1 MRSYRRNSPEAAAR
15 IVAWTMLVDA
25 TETDAEAAACAALPA
40 ALGITADR
48 WNDVV
53 RELCEDLLATG
64 APDWDRAV
72 HPDSATFTAL
82 LGELDDPALRRRV
95 LSMCRAIAA
104 ADGRLCD
111 RERIAV
117 ETVCRAWD
125 VVDDTRP
132 AGRAA

>member
-25 TETDAEAAACAALPA
+25 TQTDAEAAACAALPE
-40 ALGITADR
+40 ALGLSVDG

-53 RELCEDLLATG
+53 RGLCEDLLATG

-72 HPDSATFTAL
+72 RADSATFNAL
-82 LGELDDPALRRRV
+82 LGELDDPSLRRRV
-95 LSMCRAIAA
+95 LSMCQVIVA

-117 ETVCRAWD
+117 ETVRQAWNA
-125 VVDDTRP
+125 VDDARP
-132 AGRAA
+132 AC